1 MCSLTGELGREH
13 GNLYAAR
20 AMTTTTPPDGEIWV
34 RESPPP
40 DRPLPEHRYKR
51 ASSLI
56 AALRSLWGSRQM
68 IRSLAEREMRA
79 RYKQTYLGIAWA
91 VVTPFLLMVVF
102 TLFFKKAANVNTGSV
117 PYSLFAYLGLLPW
130 SLFSTS
136 VAQGG
141 VSLVSNVSLLNK
153 VYCPREVFPLAS
165 VCLAIV
171 DTLIAFTA
179 LIVLFGIEGF
189 APRSTSYYVP
199 LLLAVHLCFTIGV
212 VLITSSVV
220 VYLRD
225 LRTTLPLMLQ
235 LGLFASPVAYG
246 LNTIPEDFRPL
257 YAATNPLVSVI
268 DGLRRTVLLG
278 RPPDWDLLALSAT
291 TAVAVLLFGYWLFK
305 RLEGG
310 IADVA

>member
-1 MCSLTGELGREH
+1 M
-13 GNLYAAR
+13 
-20 AMTTTTPPDGEIWV
+20 TTPPEDDIWT

-40 DRPLPEHRYKR
+40 ERPDPRDRYKR
-51 ASSLI
+51 GQSL
-56 AALRSLWGSRQM
+56 AVAVRELWGARSM

-102 TLFFKKAANVNTGSV
+102 TVFFKRVADVDTGGA

-130 SLFSTS
+130 SFFSTS
-136 VAQGG
+136 MSQGG
-141 VSLVSNVSLLNK
+141 VSLVTHVPLLNK

-171 DTLIAFTA
+171 DTAIAFTA
-179 LIVLFGIEGF
+179 LLVLFVVEGYTPK
-189 APRSTSYYVP
+189 ATSVYVP
-199 LLLAVHLCFTIGV
+199 LLLVVLLAFTVGA

-235 LGLFASPVAYG
+235 LGLFATPVAYG
-246 LNTIPEDFRPL
+246 VAAIPEHLRGL
-257 YAATNPLVSVI
+257 YAATNPIVSVI

-278 RPPDWDLLALSAT
+278 KPPNWYLLSLSAT
-291 TAVAVLLFGYWLFK
+291 TALIVLVFGFWLFK